1 MEREFIR
8 VRSAKDII
16 ITLTL
21 IISGSIMVAWPDSQS
36 ISVAGFFIL
45 FAGILLGFILKSG
58 YKDQKSG
65 KYYQK
70 TEHYFAQSLK
80 HEIATKLATDLKGI
94 NLNSEDKGN
103 GLRLDVYYSKATGKA
118 YIQLFE
124 YIPHSYEPCSQMYE
138 HTLTDASEISKNN
151 PISSK

>member
-1 MEREFIR
+1 MEKTFVR

-21 IISGSIMVAWPDSQS
+21 IISGTIMVAWPDSQS
-36 ISVAGFFIL
+36 VSVAGFFIL

-58 YKDQKSG
+58 YKDPESG

-70 TEHYFAQSLK
+70 IEHYFAQSMK
-80 HEIATKLATDLKGI
+80 HEIATKLATDLKGV
-94 NLNSEDKGN
+94 NLNSDDKGN

-138 HTLTDASEISKNN
+138 HSLTDASEISRNHQN
-151 PISSK
+151 Q

>member
-8 VRSAKDII
+8 VRSLKDVI

-21 IISGSIMVAWPDSQS
+21 IIGGCIMVAWPDSQS
-36 ISVAGFFIL
+36 ISVAGFFTL

-58 YKDQKSG
+58 YKDPESG

-70 TEHYFAQSLK
+70 KEHFFAQSQK
-80 HEIATKLATDLKGI
+80 YEISKKLATNLKSI
-94 NLNSEDKGN
+94 NQHDEDKGT

-124 YIPHSYEPCSQMYE
+124 YIPHTYEPCSQMYE
-138 HTLTDASEISKNN
+138 HTLSEASEISNK
-151 PISSK
+151 

>member
-8 VRSAKDII
+8 VRSLKDVI

-21 IISGSIMVAWPDSQS
+21 IIGGCIMVAWPDSQS
-36 ISVAGFFIL
+36 ISVAGFFTL

-58 YKDQKSG
+58 YKDPESG

-70 TEHYFAQSLK
+70 KEHFFAQSQK
-80 HEIATKLATDLKGI
+80 YEISKKLATNLKSI
-94 NLNSEDKGN
+94 NLHDEDKGN

-124 YIPHSYEPCSQMYE
+124 YIPHTYEPCSQMYE
-138 HTLTDASEISKNN
+138 HTLSEASEISNK
-151 PISSK
+151 